1 MRRKKILVV
10 EDDRRFSSLL
20 VELLTMEGS
29 YTVVDA
35 ANGLEGFE
43 KYKAVKPD
51 LVLTDMDMPIMN
63 GYETCRKIRE
73 FDPYATIIILTGDSQ
88 GTNAQK
94 ALKEGYTSLLLQK
107 PISISF
113 LLKIIKRLLSQ
124 QPLRIR
130 SFPKDSGYRRSSH
143 SIKNLQCA

>member
-10 EDDRRFSSLL
+10 EDDTRFSSLL
-20 VELLTMEGS
+20 VEFLTMEGE
-29 YTVVDA
+29 YAVADA

-73 FDPYATIIILTGDSQ
+73 FDPHATIIILTGDSQ

-107 PISISF
+107 PINIAF

-124 QPLRIR
+124 QSLRIL
-130 SFPKDSGYRRSSH
+130 SSP
-143 SIKNLQCA
+143 IKSPITACHLSV